1 MTAGNDIFFKNLFES
16 THGKAFNFVK
26 ALSKDENIAR
36 EVVQTSFIK
45 IWKHIGKYR
54 NHPNPEAL
62 VYVTV
67 KNAFLDEMRKQNRIN
82 AILTSIEENSHLQYT
97 IADTVEDVA
106 IRGEAFTAVNRA
118 LDKLPQRLQHIYTLY
133 QFEELTPLEIA
144 DTLQLSVT
152 TIRTNIET
160 AKLFLRKELRKYRY

>member
-1 MTAGNDIFFKNLFES
+1 
-16 THGKAFNFVK
+16 
-26 ALSKDENIAR
+26 
-36 EVVQTSFIK
+36 
-45 IWKHIGKYR
+45 
-54 NHPNPEAL
+54 
-62 VYVTV
+62 
-67 KNAFLDEMRKQNRIN
+67 MRKQNRIN